1 MAMPP
6 SFFTTTFGANSSE
19 PLRFAKAA
27 VAAASG
33 ASDTVTTTGVTRNAS
48 SPDPIAWPTT
58 PPTTAPNRIQPAI
71 PKTFFTLH
79 TSTAAHGCLFAGDAD
94 AGKIARRD
102 QINAATG
109 FGAPGTLRKRPG
121 KNLMG
126 MGNQPL

>member
-6 SFFTTTFGANSSE
+6 SFFTTTFGANSPE

-33 ASDTVTTTGVTRNAS
+33 AANTVTTTGVTLNSS
-48 SPDPIAWPTT
+48 SPEPIALPTT
-58 PPTTAPNRIQPAI
+58 PPTTAPIKIQPAI

-94 AGKIARRD
+94 RDKIALRD
-102 QINAATG
+102 QINATTG
-109 FGAPGTLRKRPG
+109 FGAPGKS
-121 KNLMG
+121 LMG

>member
-33 ASDTVTTTGVTRNAS
+33 VANTVTTTGVTRNAS
-48 SPDPIAWPTT
+48 SPDPIALPTM
-58 PPTTAPNRIQPAI
+58 PPTTAPNKIQPAI
-71 PKTFFTLH
+71 PKAFFTLH
-79 TSTAAHGCLFAGDAD
+79 ASPAAHGCLLAGDAD

-102 QINAATG
+102 QSNATTG
-109 FGAPGTLRKRPG
+109 FGAPGAPRKRPG
-121 KNLMG
+121 KILMG